1 MDESIKK
8 YYSWQEE
15 EFKKVINVKQ
25 LYVKAEELKLAWL
38 QEAPFDPRWSSIWRH
53 EVLSTLKYYVIP
65 KKTEYICTWFRI
77 TRSGLT
83 SYRAIKNVQFH
94 TIYAFMYSYDDPIKG
109 LQHEFACACPTFIS
123 ADGEYRHRFLSIRQY
138 LDMRKAHASL
148 LDKVEDHFVQQLV
161 TKQVSI
167 STETIYPQYLESKK
181 SQLHKQLISFIDKYR
196 LTILFY
202 IVNWLT
208 DYIKYTYKTLEN
220 HIIKGYTEAMFS
232 SQDEDFYKTIR
243 EQANTPDDSTTRDFA
258 RFYKTQ
264 KSSGIPYLEVGQKI
278 IPITVKQLEEID
290 SIQHDIWAE
299 MRISS
304 LVGDLVIN
312 GISPSFPIFDA
323 WFLIQ
328 GAKTSMYD
336 NQIMSFKMN
345 NSAIAS
351 EIVRKL
357 ENDRRGTYMLDPIK
371 KNEIYLSYNM
381 EGLSETI
388 EIAMDYAEE
397 SMIMAKTTL
406 CSLVEHVGRTMV
418 DQPIL
423 MQDKEHSRY
432 NGPLFESHL
441 WFAKYIFE
449 YLYGIYMMNSKLN
462 LIHGDLHLNNVTI
475 FMKRGLVNVITE
487 NTHVPNPHIIYDMD
501 NTLYIFPH
509 YGRFSCII
517 DFSRSI
523 IGSQFPLEKLDMQY
537 AIATDQRRKIL
548 RTFEKEFPEFY
559 QEHHQSIQ
567 AALLSNYDTVFRAF
581 SAVDAYKL
589 ASGMI
594 HMLTTRKEIKSA
606 ETPNL
611 IKFLTGIQQSAF
623 HYLTVVM
630 LQIFARQTSV
640 EKIGWPLAHIITD
653 HFAQYT
659 IDKFVPLGK
668 ITIIDYYSS
677 SNTMRYNIRDYD
689 NFPPNVKLDY
699 VVEHKIPIEQ
709 IGLANYHDYQEYIRV
724 RNEDERVAEIQE
736 AERATKSE
744 RRGSPELS
752 KTAPSKEKIK
762 DFKKE
767 LETINDFYYSS

>member
-25 LYVKAEELKLAWL
+25 LYVKAEELKLSWL
-38 QEAPFDPRWSSIWRH
+38 QEALFDPRWSSIWRH
-53 EVLSTLKYYVIP
+53 EVLGTLKYYVIP

-77 TRSGLT
+77 SRSGST

-123 ADGEYRHRFLSIRQY
+123 ADGEYRHRFMSIQQY
-138 LDMRKAHASL
+138 LDMREVHAYL
-148 LDKVEDHFVQQLV
+148 LDKVEEHFVQQLV

-167 STETIYPQYLESKK
+167 STETIYPPYLESKK
-181 SQLHKQLISFIDKYR
+181 LQLHKQLISFIDKYR

-202 IVNWLT
+202 IVTWFN
-208 DYIKYTYKTLEN
+208 DYLKYTDGTLEN
-220 HIIKGYTEAMFS
+220 HIIKGYPEAMFS
-232 SQDEDFYKTIR
+232 SHDENFYKTIC
-243 EQANTPDDSTTRDFA
+243 EQVKSKINFIVRDFQ
-258 RFYKTQ
+258 RFHKPQ
-264 KSSGIPYLEVGQKI
+264 KVSGIPYLEVGQKI

-299 MRISS
+299 MRISL

-312 GISPSFPIFDA
+312 GISPSFPIFNT

-328 GAKTSMYD
+328 GTKTSMYD

-345 NSAIAS
+345 HSTIAS

-357 ENDRRGTYMLDPIK
+357 EGDRRGTYILDPIK

-381 EGLSETI
+381 EGLSKTI
-388 EIAMDYAEE
+388 EVAMDYAEE

-406 CSLVEHVGRTMV
+406 CSLVEHVGRTMA
-418 DQPIL
+418 DQPNFICI
-423 MQDKEHSRY
+423 KYNEH

-441 WFAKYIFE
+441 WFAKYMFE

-462 LIHGDLHLNNVTI
+462 LIHGDLHLNNVTV
-475 FMKRGLVNVITE
+475 FMKRGLVDPNTE
-487 NTHVPNPHIIYDMD
+487 TTHVPNPHIIYNVDD
-501 NTLYIFPH
+501 ILYIFPH

-523 IGSQFPLEKLDMQY
+523 IGSQFPLEKLDIPH
-537 AIATDQRRKIL
+537 AIAADQRRKIL

-567 AALLSNYDTVFRAF
+567 SSLLSDYDAVFHAF
-581 SAVDAYKL
+581 SAIDAYKL

-594 HMLTTRKEIKSA
+594 HMLTTRKEIKNT

-630 LQIFARQTSV
+630 LQIFARQTSA
-640 EKIGWPLAHIITD
+640 EKIGWPLAQIITD
-653 HFAQYT
+653 HFAPYT
-659 IDKFVPLGK
+659 VNKFIPLGK
-668 ITIIDYYSS
+668 TTIVDYYSS
-677 SNTMRYNIRDYD
+677 SNTIRYNTRNYD
-689 NFPPNVKLDY
+689 DFPPNVKLDY
-699 VVEHKIPIEQ
+699 VIKHKIPIEQ
-709 IGLANYHDYQEYIRV
+709 VGIANYYDYQEYIRV
-724 RNEDERVAEIQE
+724 RNENERVAEIQE
-736 AERATKSE
+736 AECAIKSE
-744 RRGSPELS
+744 RRGSPES
-752 KTAPSKEKIK
+752 SVVTPSKEKIK
-762 DFKKE
+762 DFQKH
-767 LETINDFYYSS
+767 LTTINEFYYSS